1 MKKRILSLV
10 LALSMMISLFPVSAL
25 AQTTGG
31 GTAEMA
37 EENGE
42 MKGTTGS
49 ITINNSG
56 VPVTDG
62 LDIDS
67 DGNYIG
73 TNWKYDADG
82 EGTLTLMS
90 GTWNLANQNAVKCY
104 VAIDE
109 KATVAGGTFENT
121 VWNEA
126 DGKISGGTFKKAV
139 SNKGTITG
147 GIFVGVDLENTSV
160 INYDTGKITGGVFEN
175 NVTNGDSGDEEIS
188 ASITGGLFKAK
199 VQNKAASAAITGG
212 VFVTI
217 PTGSGTIANG
227 YTLTT
232 SGRTSKFLYAA
243 DGKEIDLGKS
253 VYVIPND
260 TDALKV
266 ACDGVSNWDV
276 ADDSGTYA
284 LTNWD
289 GVMLKPDGSFTLNP
303 DKISGTTLTF
313 TVSTT
318 PVTPDPELV
327 LADGVPDTS
336 EEHAKKKTVGG
347 KTIYY
352 GDGWEYDGNTLKLN
366 PVSEKEFTLNSDGVN
381 ITGAYLNCDLEIGE
395 NATAKGTIAL
405 TRKVINNGTID
416 KVRFGGD
423 GEGHYPSL
431 TNNGT
436 VKNCSIA
443 LASVTNNG
451 AMENVSFV
459 TCSKL
464 ENSVGATIENAVVR
478 KDSKSILYRNYGTM
492 KKAVFDFSPS
502 GEQKVRILKASRGE
516 NVAARLD
523 GCEYAVFGTQLYVVG
538 EPTLKIKINDADNTT
553 ITDVNSNVNYG
564 GLKSNKDSNGYQQ
577 FTVQS
582 GNGDIVLNQIGAP
595 DPSEVKHTLTLN
607 DAVIVKDDGST
618 ATTGE
623 YKEGTTVKIKPQ
635 INDSKK
641 VFSRWSTDP
650 EEFEAIVPNDD
661 TEGTYTLTMPG
672 YNLSVRA
679 ESTYRSY
686 QLTVNGG
693 TIEGAYSNIFAWG
706 SQVWVTANA
715 PKTGEHF
722 AGWEAKK
729 TGTDTTIALYD
740 WSGNTIDLTKEN
752 LIFQMPTSNV
762 TLTATYAKNPTYP
775 LTITSGKITN
785 NEATSGSFE
794 QGKVMTIVADAPANG
809 FAFVGWKALNGTTC
823 PVFSS
828 ADKYTRTYT
837 FEMPAEKVELEAV
850 YEPTG
855 SGELV
860 LVNGVPDINNAIRR
874 RVQDNVTTYFGR
886 GWEYSVSDETDP
898 SKNLLLL
905 TGENFVL
912 DKNSSSDSLKCNL
925 EIGEYTSVKG
935 TIPLTQA
942 VKIEGTVDGM
952 YFDGAEVTVDTSGM
966 VTNSIL
972 HNVTVTNKGN
982 IKNCVSDT
990 ELPGAQALTE
1000 AGGATVTAT
1009 LDGCAGEV
1017 SGETLYF
1024 TGTPT
1029 LKVKVKG
1036 ATVEKANGEDVGQAD
1051 ENGWYTVTA
1060 AENGNIKLT
1069 KSTPTPNPDAQPK
1082 NYTVTVK
1089 GGKINNKTEVKAEKG
1104 TKLTVDV
1111 DESEVPEGMTF
1122 DVWSISFPKGIEDT
1136 LTASVMLHD
1145 PHMSFTMP
1153 EADIT
1158 IEAQYRSSELPGED
1172 DGPSTLG
1179 TMATVA
1185 VGGAAAGILVW
1196 QGVSLGVDSYLQLN
1210 LPKGVAVP
1218 ANRRELVVLLWE
1230 TAGKPEA
1237 ALPSLYSDVPAE
1249 EIELQKATRWAID
1262 NGLVKPADD
1271 SDASRFDPDRYVTK
1285 YDVFGAWLKLKKL
1298 MK

>member
-25 AQTTGG
+25 AQTPGG
-31 GTAEMA
+31 GIAVLA

-73 TNWKYDADG
+73 TNWKYNADG

-126 DGKISGGTFKKAV
+126 GGKISGGTFKKTV

-147 GIFVGVDLENTSV
+147 GIFVGVDSGSTSV

-175 NVTNGDSGDEEIS
+175 NVTNGDSGDEGIS
-188 ASITGGLFKAK
+188 ASITGGLFKAG

-212 VFVTI
+212 VFVTK

-232 SGRTSKFLYAA
+232 RGTSSKFVYAA
-243 DGKEIDLGKS
+243 DGKEIDLGQF

-266 ACDGVSNWDV
+266 VGDGVSNWDV
-276 ADDSGTYA
+276 ADDSGAYA

-289 GVMLKPDGSFTLNP
+289 GVTLKQDGSFTLNP
-303 DKISGTTLTF
+303 DKISGTTLTL

-318 PVTPDPELV
+318 PVTPDPELI
-327 LADGVPDTS
+327 LAGGVPDTS
-336 EEHAKKKTVGG
+336 TEHAKRKTVGG
-347 KTIYY
+347 KIIYY
-352 GDGWEYDGNTLKLN
+352 GDGWTYDGETLKLN
-366 PVSEKEFTLNSDGVN
+366 PTEEKTFDLSCNGGYLKCKLEVGEKATVKGWIFLSRPVENHGVIDGPKFHTEGNGYSGYPTLTNYGTVR
-381 ITGAYLNCDLEIGE
+381 NCYVDYGY
-395 NATAKGTIAL
+395 
-405 TRKVINNGTID
+405 V
-416 KVRFGGD
+416 
-423 GEGHYPSL
+423 

-436 VKNCSIA
+436 
-443 LASVTNNG
+443 
-451 AMENVSFV
+451 MENVSFV
-459 TCSKL
+459 CCKRLT
-464 ENSVGATIENAVVR
+464 NNAGATIKNAIIR
-478 KDSKSILYRNYGTM
+478 TDDRNGKMSYSNSG
-492 KKAVFDFSPS
+492 KIDEAVFDFSPS
-502 GEQKVRILKASRGE
+502 GEQKVHVLKASSGE
-516 NVAARLD
+516 TVGATLSGIKAV
-523 GCEYAVFGTQLYVVG
+523 VFGTEVYIVG
-538 EPTLKIKINDADNTT
+538 EPEVKVKISGSNKET
-553 ITDVNSNVNYG
+553 ITDVNGNKAYG
-564 GLKSNKDSNGYQQ
+564 GLESGKDSEGFQK
-577 FTVQS
+577 FIVQEK
-582 GNGDIVLNQIGAP
+582 DKELVLNQIGAP
-595 DPSEVKHTLTLN
+595 APGEVKHTLTLN

-623 YKEGTTVKIKPQ
+623 YKEDTTVKIKPQ
-635 INDSKK
+635 IDDSKK
-641 VFSRWSTDP
+641 VFSRWSIDP
-650 EEFEAIVPNDD
+650 NGFEAIVPNDD

-686 QLTVNGG
+686 PLTVVGG
-693 TIEGAYSNIFAWG
+693 TFENTFGNRVEWSAH
-706 SQVWVTANA
+706 VTVKANV
-715 PKTGEHF
+715 PYGKYF
-722 AGWEAKK
+722 AGWEAKE
-729 TGTDTTIALYD
+729 TGTDTAVTLRD
-740 WSGNTIDLTKEN
+740 WSGKVIDLMDEN
-752 LIFQMPTSNV
+752 LTTLRFPMPDKAV
-762 TLTATYAKNPTYP
+762 TLTAVYKDCEKKLVMKADGTPD
-775 LTITSGKITN
+775 LTHVYKENGRRYVGDGWWYFSVEDGSEVNALYLSPDALTEYDFAHTDPIGKT
-785 NEATSGSFE
+785 
-794 QGKVMTIVADAPANG
+794 
-809 FAFVGWKALNGTTC
+809 GT
-823 PVFSS
+823 
-828 ADKYTRTYT
+828 
-837 FEMPAEKVELEAV
+837 LEAV
-850 YEPTG
+850 NCIIVEYNTNATIVGGTFAEEVDNRGTIWNGIFKGKVYNGDVPYSATIKNGTFMGEVINSNNSTITG
-855 SGELV
+855 GIFAGGVKRSETDAISGGIFNEGTALKGINGAHKIVLEGAQILSINGVSRANGWSNVYAFAETELTV
-860 LVNGVPDINNAIRR
+860 EASQSIYNVNGETTGATGLKTSTIRF
-874 RVQDNVTTYFGR
+874 TM
-886 GWEYSVSDETDP
+886 SDEDA
-898 SKNLLLL
+898 
-905 TGENFVL
+905 VL
-912 DKNSSSDSLKCNL
+912 
-925 EIGEYTSVKG
+925 
-935 TIPLTQA
+935 
-942 VKIEGTVDGM
+942 
-952 YFDGAEVTVDTSGM
+952 
-966 VTNSIL
+966 
-972 HNVTVTNKGN
+972 NKG
-982 IKNCVSDT
+982 
-990 ELPGAQALTE
+990 
-1000 AGGATVTAT
+1000 VTP
-1009 LDGCAGEV
+1009 DP
-1017 SGETLYF
+1017 ETK
-1024 TGTPT
+1024 P
-1029 LKVKVKG
+1029 
-1036 ATVEKANGEDVGQAD
+1036 NP
-1051 ENGWYTVTA
+1051 N
-1060 AENGNIKLT
+1060 
-1069 KSTPTPNPDAQPK
+1069 PTPNPDDQPK
-1082 NYTVTVK
+1082 TYTVTVK

-1122 DVWSISFPKGIEDT
+1122 DVWSIRFPEGVKDT
-1136 LTASVMLHD
+1136 LTGDPSVMLHD
-1145 PHMSFTMP
+1145 PHMAFAMP

-1172 DGPSTLG
+1172 DGPSVLG

-1271 SDASRFDPDRYVTK
+1271 SDVSRFDPDRYVTK

>member
-25 AQTTGG
+25 AQPPGG

-37 EENGE
+37 EENG
-42 MKGTTGS
+42 TTYDGPLEIDNDPDS
-49 ITINNSG
+49 KNYGKPTTEGGENWTYEDSMLTLNSG
-56 VPVTDG
+56 TYNFSGKTVT
-62 LDIDS
+62 
-67 DGNYIG
+67 
-73 TNWKYDADG
+73 
-82 EGTLTLMS
+82 
-90 GTWNLANQNAVKCY
+90 CY
-104 VAIDE
+104 V
-109 KATVAGGTFENT
+109 KVCSGATVAGGIFENT

-126 DGKISGGTFKKAV
+126 GGKISGGTFADV
-139 SNKGTITG
+139 SNRGTIIGGTFTG
-147 GIFVGVDLENTSV
+147 AHGSI
-160 INYDTGKITGGVFEN
+160 INHTTIAGGVFEK
-175 NVTNGDSGDEEIS
+175 NVTNGDSGDEGIS
-188 ASITGGLFKAK
+188 ASITGGLFKAE

-212 VFVTI
+212 VFVTK

-243 DGKEIDLGKS
+243 DGKEIDLGQS
-253 VYVIPND
+253 VYVIPNN

-266 ACDGVSNWDV
+266 VGDGVSNWDV

-284 LTNWD
+284 LATWN
-289 GVMLKPDGSFTLNP
+289 GVTLKQDGSFALNP
-303 DKISGTTLTF
+303 DKISGTTLKF

-327 LADGVPDTS
+327 LAGGVPDTS
-336 EEHAKKKTVGG
+336 TEHAKQKTVGG
-347 KTIYY
+347 KIIYY
-352 GDGWEYDGNTLKLN
+352 GNGWEYDGTTLKLN
-366 PVSEKEFTLNSDGVN
+366 PTSAKEFTLNSAGTT
-381 ITGAYLNCDLEIGE
+381 IKGAYLNCDLEIGE
-395 NATAKGTIAL
+395 NATVKGTIAL
-405 TRKVINNGTID
+405 TRKVTNNGTID
-416 KVRFGGD
+416 KLRFGGD

-443 LASVTNNG
+443 LASVTNNKT
-451 AMENVSFV
+451 MENVSFV

-516 NVAARLD
+516 KVVARLD
-523 GCEYAVFGTQLYVVG
+523 GCEYVVFGTQLYVVG
-538 EPTLKIKINDADNTT
+538 EPTLKIKISDDDNTT
-553 ITDVNSNVNYG
+553 ITDVNGNVNYG
-564 GLKSNKDSNGYQQ
+564 NLTPEKTAGYQQ

-595 DPSEVKHTLTLN
+595 DPSEVKHTLTLVN
-607 DAVIVKDDGST
+607 AELVDMTGT
-618 ATTGE
+618 EFTENATI
-623 YKEGTTVKIKPQ
+623 KIKPKFT
-635 INDSKK
+635 DEELELDC
-641 VFSRWSTDP
+641 WSSETTGFDVSLIQAN
-650 EEFEAIVPNDD
+650 ED
-661 TEGTYTLTMPG
+661 GTYTLKMPG
-672 YNLSVRA
+672 NALKLTANGRKK
-679 ESTYRSY
+679 TYS
-686 QLTVNGG
+686 LTVVNGYIG
-693 TIEGAYSNIFAWG
+693 DA
-706 SQVWVTANA
+706 
-715 PKTGEHF
+715 
-722 AGWEAKK
+722 
-729 TGTDTTIALYD
+729 TDIR
-740 WSGNTIDLTKEN
+740 
-752 LIFQMPTSNV
+752 
-762 TLTATYAKNPTYP
+762 
-775 LTITSGKITN
+775 
-785 NEATSGSFE
+785 SGSFE
-794 QGKVMTIVADAPANG
+794 QGKVITIVADAPANG
-809 FAFVGWKALNGTTC
+809 FAFVGWNALNGTTC

-828 ADKYTRTYT
+828 ADKDTRTYK
-837 FEMPAEKVELEAV
+837 FKMPAEKVELEAV

-874 RVQDNVTTYFGR
+874 NVHENVTTYFGR
-886 GWEYSVSDETDP
+886 GWEYRVSDETDP
-898 SKNLLLL
+898 SKNLLFL

-935 TIPLTQA
+935 TISLTQA

-952 YFDGAEVTVDTSGM
+952 YFDGAEVTVDTSGT

-972 HNVTVTNKGN
+972 HNVTVKNNGN

-990 ELPGAQALTE
+990 KLPGAQELTE
-1000 AGGATVTAT
+1000 ANGATITAT
-1009 LDGCAGEV
+1009 FDGCAGEV

-1036 ATVEKANGEDVGQAD
+1036 ATVEKANGEVVGQAD

-1060 AENGNIKLT
+1060 AEDGNIKLT

-1082 NYTVTVK
+1082 TYTVTVK
-1089 GGKINNKTEVKAEKG
+1089 GGKINNETEVKAEKG

-1122 DVWSISFPKGIEDT
+1122 DVWSIRFPERINDT
-1136 LTASVMLHD
+1136 LTGDPSVMLHD
-1145 PHMSFTMP
+1145 PHMSFAMP
-1153 EADIT
+1153 GADIT

-1218 ANRRELVVLLWE
+1218 ANRRELVALLWE

>member
-25 AQTTGG
+25 AQTPGG
-31 GTAEMA
+31 GAAEMA

-564 GLKSNKDSNGYQQ
+564 GLKSDKDGNGYQQ

-595 DPSEVKHTLTLN
+595 DPSEVKHTLTLKN
-607 DAVIVKDDGST
+607 AVIVKDDGST

-623 YKEGTTVKIKPQ
+623 YKEDTTVKIKPQ
-635 INDSKK
+635 IDDSKK
-641 VFSRWSTDP
+641 VFSRWSIDP
-650 EEFEAIVPNDD
+650 NGFEAIVPNDD

-686 QLTVNGG
+686 PLTVVGG
-693 TIEGAYSNIFAWG
+693 TFENTFGNRVEWSAH
-706 SQVWVTANA
+706 VTVKANV
-715 PKTGEHF
+715 PYGKYF
-722 AGWEAKK
+722 AGWEAKE
-729 TGTDTTIALYD
+729 TGTDTAVTLRD
-740 WSGNTIDLTKEN
+740 WSGKVIDLMDEN
-752 LIFQMPTSNV
+752 LTTLRFPMPDKAV
-762 TLTATYAKNPTYP
+762 TLTAVYKDCEKKLVMKADGTPD
-775 LTITSGKITN
+775 LTHVYKENGRRYVGDGWWYFSVEDGSEVNALYLSPDALTEYDFAHTDPIGKT
-785 NEATSGSFE
+785 
-794 QGKVMTIVADAPANG
+794 
-809 FAFVGWKALNGTTC
+809 GT
-823 PVFSS
+823 
-828 ADKYTRTYT
+828 
-837 FEMPAEKVELEAV
+837 LEAV
-850 YEPTG
+850 NCIIVEYNTNATIVGGTFAEEVDNRGTIWNGIFKGKVYNGDVPYSATIKNGTFMGEVINSNNSTITG
-855 SGELV
+855 GIFAGGVKRSETDAISGGIFNEGTALQEINGAHKIVLEGAQILSINGVSRANGWSNVYAFAETELTV
-860 LVNGVPDINNAIRR
+860 EASQSIYNVNGE
-874 RVQDNVTTYFGR
+874 TTGATGLQTSTIKFTM
-886 GWEYSVSDETDP
+886 SDEDA
-898 SKNLLLL
+898 
-905 TGENFVL
+905 VL
-912 DKNSSSDSLKCNL
+912 
-925 EIGEYTSVKG
+925 
-935 TIPLTQA
+935 
-942 VKIEGTVDGM
+942 
-952 YFDGAEVTVDTSGM
+952 
-966 VTNSIL
+966 
-972 HNVTVTNKGN
+972 NKG
-982 IKNCVSDT
+982 
-990 ELPGAQALTE
+990 
-1000 AGGATVTAT
+1000 VTP
-1009 LDGCAGEV
+1009 DP
-1017 SGETLYF
+1017 ETK
-1024 TGTPT
+1024 P
-1029 LKVKVKG
+1029 KP
-1036 ATVEKANGEDVGQAD
+1036 N
-1051 ENGWYTVTA
+1051 
-1060 AENGNIKLT
+1060 
-1069 KSTPTPNPDAQPK
+1069 PTPNPDDQPK
-1082 NYTVTVK
+1082 TYTVTVK
-1089 GGKINNKTEVKAEKG
+1089 GGKINNKTEVKVEKG
-1104 TKLTVDV
+1104 IKLTVDV

-1122 DVWSISFPKGIEDT
+1122 DVWSIRFPESVKDT
-1136 LTASVMLHD
+1136 LTGDTSVMLHD

-1153 EADIT
+1153 GADIT

-1218 ANRRELVVLLWE
+1218 ANRRELVVLLCE

>member
-25 AQTTGG
+25 AQTPGG
-31 GTAEMA
+31 GTAVLA

-73 TNWKYDADG
+73 TNWKYNADG

-126 DGKISGGTFKKAV
+126 GGKISGGTFKKTV

-147 GIFVGVDLENTSV
+147 GIFVGVDSGSTSV

-175 NVTNGDSGDEEIS
+175 NVTNGDSGDEGIS
-188 ASITGGLFKAK
+188 ASITGGLFKAE

-212 VFVTI
+212 VFVTK

-232 SGRTSKFLYAA
+232 SGTTSKFVYAA
-243 DGKEIDLGKS
+243 DGKEIDLGQS

-266 ACDGVSNWDV
+266 ACNGVSNWDV
-276 ADDSGTYA
+276 ADGSGV
-284 LTNWD
+284 TNGN
-289 GVMLKPDGSFTLNP
+289 GVTLKQDGSFTLNP
-303 DKISGTTLTF
+303 DKISGTTLKF

-327 LADGVPDTS
+327 LAGGVPDTS
-336 EEHAKKKTVGG
+336 GEHAKQKTADG

-352 GDGWEYDGNTLKLN
+352 GDGWTYDGETLKLN
-366 PVSEKEFTLNSDGVN
+366 PTSAKEFTLNSAGTT
-381 ITGAYLNCDLEIGE
+381 IKGAYLNCDLEIGE

-405 TRKVINNGTID
+405 TRKVINNGIID

-423 GEGHYPSL
+423 GKGHYPSL

-443 LASVTNNG
+443 LASVTNNKT
-451 AMENVSFV
+451 MENVSFV

-516 NVAARLD
+516 KVVARLD
-523 GCEYAVFGTQLYVVG
+523 GCEYVVFGTQLYVVG
-538 EPTLKIKINDADNTT
+538 EPTLKIKISDDDNTT
-553 ITDVNSNVNYG
+553 ITDVNSNENYG
-564 GLKSNKDSNGYQQ
+564 GLKLDKDGEGYQQ

-595 DPSEVKHTLTLN
+595 APGEVKHTLTLKN
-607 DAVIVKDDGST
+607 AVIVKGDGST

-623 YKEGTTVKIKPQ
+623 YKEGTTVKIKPKIENQ
-635 INDSKK
+635 WK
-641 VFSRWSTDP
+641 VFNGVWYTNPYAFS
-650 EEFEAIVPNDD
+650 AIESNGDD
-661 TEGTYTLTMPG
+661 TYTLTMPG
-672 YNLSVRA
+672 YNLTVEACSVN
-679 ESTYRSY
+679 RSY

-706 SQVWVTANA
+706 SQVRVTANA

-729 TGTDTTIALYD
+729 TGTDTTIALYG

-762 TLTATYAKNPTYP
+762 TLTATYAKNP
-775 LTITSGKITN
+775 
-785 NEATSGSFE
+785 
-794 QGKVMTIVADAPANG
+794 
-809 FAFVGWKALNGTTC
+809 
-823 PVFSS
+823 
-828 ADKYTRTYT
+828 KYT
-837 FEMPAEKVELEAV
+837 L
-850 YEPTG
+850 
-855 SGELV
+855 
-860 LVNGVPDINNAIRR
+860 
-874 RVQDNVTTYFGR
+874 
-886 GWEYSVSDETDP
+886 
-898 SKNLLLL
+898 
-905 TGENFVL
+905 
-912 DKNSSSDSLKCNL
+912 
-925 EIGEYTSVKG
+925 
-935 TIPLTQA
+935 
-942 VKIEGTVDGM
+942 TVDGG
-952 YFDGAEVTVDTSGM
+952 YIGADKNQTSG
-966 VTNSIL
+966 NY
-972 HNVTVTNKGN
+972 
-982 IKNCVSDT
+982 
-990 ELPGAQALTE
+990 E
-1000 AGGATVTAT
+1000 AGAT
-1009 LDGCAGEV
+1009 
-1017 SGETLYF
+1017 
-1024 TGTPT
+1024 
-1029 LKVKVKG
+1029 
-1036 ATVEKANGEDVGQAD
+1036 
-1051 ENGWYTVTA
+1051 
-1060 AENGNIKLT
+1060 IKLT
-1069 KSTPTPNPDAQPK
+1069 AEDAAEGKEFDKWVLHGLTLVDGCQETDATIKVTITGNATAKATYKDKAPTTYTLTLTDATADPAQEQYTEGRIIKLTANDAVEGKEFDKWELTGLTLKDGCQKTNATIEATITGTATATATYKDKTVTPTPGGDDAQPTT
-1082 NYTVTVK
+1082 YTITTDIYGEVNGGASATVK
-1089 GGKINNKTEVKAEKG
+1089 ENDWVHM
-1104 TKLTVDV
+1104 TVA
-1111 DESEVPEGMTF
+1111 EVPEGMTF
-1122 DVWSISFPKGIEDT
+1122 DYWNIPDALLKALQKQNSGFRNNVESLSFQ
-1136 LTASVMLHD
+1136 
-1145 PHMSFTMP
+1145 MP
-1153 EADIT
+1153 DMGEEEQTFAIK
-1158 IEAQYRSSELPGED
+1158 ANFRSSELPGED

-1218 ANRRELVVLLWE
+1218 ANRRELVMLLWE

>member
-25 AQTTGG
+25 AQTPGG

-42 MKGTTGS
+42 NIDAANGADVTTIQIDSNGEPVGDDGAKGENWEYDSNLMLKKGTYTFS
-49 ITINNSG
+49 A
-56 VPVTDG
+56 PVTCG
-62 LDIDS
+62 VI
-67 DGNYIG
+67 I
-73 TNWKYDADG
+73 YD
-82 EGTLTLMS
+82 E
-90 GTWNLANQNAVKCY
+90 
-104 VAIDE
+104 
-109 KATVAGGTFENT
+109 ATVAGGTFENT
-121 VWNEA
+121 VWNGSA
-126 DGKISGGTFKKAV
+126 DANGGTISGGTFADV
-139 SNKGTITG
+139 SNRGIIIGGTFTG
-147 GIFVGVDLENTSV
+147 DRGSI
-160 INYDTGKITGGVFEN
+160 INHTKIAGGVFEK
-175 NVTNGDSGDEEIS
+175 NVTNGDSGDEGIS

-217 PTGSGTIANG
+217 PTGSETIANV

-232 SGRTSKFLYAA
+232 TGTTSKFLYAA
-243 DGKEIDLGKS
+243 DGKEIDLGQS

-260 TDALKV
+260 TDTLKV

-276 ADDSGTYA
+276 ADGSGV
-284 LTNWD
+284 TNGD
-289 GVMLKPDGSFTLNP
+289 GVTLKQDGSFTLNP
-303 DKISGTTLTF
+303 DKISGTTLMF

-327 LADGVPDTS
+327 LAGGVPDTS
-336 EEHAKKKTVGG
+336 EEHAKQKTVGG

-352 GDGWEYDGNTLKLN
+352 GNGWEYDGTTLKLN
-366 PVSEKEFTLNSDGVN
+366 PASAKEFTLNSAGTT
-381 ITGAYLNCDLEIGE
+381 IEGAYLNCDLEIGE

-405 TRKVINNGTID
+405 TRKVINNGIID

-423 GEGHYPSL
+423 GKGHYPSL

-443 LASVTNNG
+443 LASVTNNKT
-451 AMENVSFV
+451 MENVSFV

-516 NVAARLD
+516 KVVARLD
-523 GCEYAVFGTQLYVVG
+523 GCEYVVFGTQLYVVG
-538 EPTLKIKINDADNTT
+538 EPTLKIKISDDDNTT
-553 ITDVNSNVNYG
+553 ITDVNSNENYG
-564 GLKSNKDSNGYQQ
+564 GLKLDKDGEGYQQ

-595 DPSEVKHTLTLN
+595 APGEVKHTLTLN

-623 YKEGTTVKIKPQ
+623 YKEGVTVKIKPQ
-635 INDSKK
+635 IDDSKK

-661 TEGTYTLTMPG
+661 TEGTYTLTMP
-672 YNLSVRA
+672 NHN
-679 ESTYRSY
+679 
-686 QLTVNGG
+686 LTVEACSVYKSYPLNVVGG
-693 TIEGAYSNIFAWG
+693 TLENTFGNMVEWG
-706 SQVWVTANA
+706 TYVAVKASA
-715 PKTGEHF
+715 PAGKYF
-722 AGWEAKK
+722 AGWEATE
-729 TGTDTTIALYD
+729 TGTDTTVTLRD
-740 WSGNTIDLTKEN
+740 RSGNVIDLMDEN
-752 LIFQMPTSNV
+752 LTTLRFPMPNKAV
-762 TLTATYAKNPTYP
+762 TLTAVYEDCEKKLVMKADGTPD
-775 LTITSGKITN
+775 LTHVYKENGRRYVGDGWWYFSV
-785 NEATSGSFE
+785 EDGSE
-794 QGKVMTIVADAPANG
+794 VNVLYLSPDAPTEYD
-809 FAFVGWKALNGTTC
+809 FAHTDPIGKTGT
-823 PVFSS
+823 
-828 ADKYTRTYT
+828 
-837 FEMPAEKVELEAV
+837 LEAV
-850 YEPTG
+850 NCIIVEYNTNATIVGGTFAEEVDNRGTIQNGTFKGKVYNGDTPYSATIKNGMFMGEVINSNNSTITG
-855 SGELV
+855 GIFAGGVKRSETDVISGGIFNEGTALKGINGAHKIVLEGAQILSINGVSRANGWSNVYAFAETELTV
-860 LVNGVPDINNAIRR
+860 EASQSIYNVNGETTGATGLKTSTIRF
-874 RVQDNVTTYFGR
+874 TM
-886 GWEYSVSDETDP
+886 SDEDA
-898 SKNLLLL
+898 
-905 TGENFVL
+905 VL
-912 DKNSSSDSLKCNL
+912 
-925 EIGEYTSVKG
+925 
-935 TIPLTQA
+935 
-942 VKIEGTVDGM
+942 
-952 YFDGAEVTVDTSGM
+952 
-966 VTNSIL
+966 
-972 HNVTVTNKGN
+972 NKG
-982 IKNCVSDT
+982 
-990 ELPGAQALTE
+990 
-1000 AGGATVTAT
+1000 VTP
-1009 LDGCAGEV
+1009 DP
-1017 SGETLYF
+1017 ETK
-1024 TGTPT
+1024 P
-1029 LKVKVKG
+1029 
-1036 ATVEKANGEDVGQAD
+1036 NP
-1051 ENGWYTVTA
+1051 N
-1060 AENGNIKLT
+1060 
-1069 KSTPTPNPDAQPK
+1069 PTPNPDDQPK
-1082 NYTVTVK
+1082 TYTVTVK
-1089 GGKINNKTEVKAEKG
+1089 GGKINNETEVKAEKG

-1122 DVWSISFPKGIEDT
+1122 DVWSIRFPEGKDT

-1172 DGPSTLG
+1172 AGPSTLG

-1218 ANRRELVVLLWE
+1218 ANRRELVKLLWE

>member
-25 AQTTGG
+25 AQTPGG
-31 GTAEMA
+31 GTAVLA

-73 TNWKYDADG
+73 TNWKYNADG

-126 DGKISGGTFKKAV
+126 GGKISGGTFKKTV

-147 GIFVGVDLENTSV
+147 GIFVGVDSGSTSV

-175 NVTNGDSGDEEIS
+175 NVTNGDSGDEGIS
-188 ASITGGLFKAK
+188 ASITGGLFKAE

-212 VFVTI
+212 VFVTK

-232 SGRTSKFLYAA
+232 SGTTSKFVYAA
-243 DGKEIDLGKS
+243 DGKEIDLGQS

-266 ACDGVSNWDV
+266 ACNGVSNWDV
-276 ADDSGTYA
+276 ADGSGV
-284 LTNWD
+284 TNGN
-289 GVMLKPDGSFTLNP
+289 GVTLKQDGSFTLNP
-303 DKISGTTLTF
+303 DKISGTTLKF

-327 LADGVPDTS
+327 LAGGVPDTS
-336 EEHAKKKTVGG
+336 GEHAKQKTADG

-352 GDGWEYDGNTLKLN
+352 GDGWTYDGETLKLN
-366 PVSEKEFTLNSDGVN
+366 PTSAKEFTLNSAGTT
-381 ITGAYLNCDLEIGE
+381 IKGAYLNCDLEIGE

-405 TRKVINNGTID
+405 TRKVINNGIID

-423 GEGHYPSL
+423 GKGHYPSL

-443 LASVTNNG
+443 LASVTNNKT
-451 AMENVSFV
+451 MENVSFV

-516 NVAARLD
+516 KVVARLD
-523 GCEYAVFGTQLYVVG
+523 GCEYVVFGTQLYVVG
-538 EPTLKIKINDADNTT
+538 EPTLKIKISDDDNTT
-553 ITDVNSNVNYG
+553 ITDVNSNENYG
-564 GLKSNKDSNGYQQ
+564 GLKLDKDGEGYQQ

-595 DPSEVKHTLTLN
+595 APGEVKHTLTLKN
-607 DAVIVKDDGST
+607 AVIVKGDGST

-650 EEFEAIVPNDD
+650 EEFEAIVPNHD

-686 QLTVNGG
+686 PLTVVGG
-693 TIEGAYSNIFAWG
+693 TFENTFGNRVEWSAH
-706 SQVWVTANA
+706 VTVKANV
-715 PKTGEHF
+715 PYGKYF
-722 AGWEAKK
+722 AGWEAKE
-729 TGTDTTIALYD
+729 TGTDTAVTLRD
-740 WSGNTIDLTKEN
+740 WSGKVIDLMDEN
-752 LIFQMPTSNV
+752 LTTLRFPMPDKAV
-762 TLTATYAKNPTYP
+762 TLTAVYKDCEKKLVMKADGTPD
-775 LTITSGKITN
+775 LTHVYKENGRRYVGDGWWYFSVEDGSEVNALHLSPDTLMEYDFAHTDPIGKT
-785 NEATSGSFE
+785 
-794 QGKVMTIVADAPANG
+794 
-809 FAFVGWKALNGTTC
+809 GT
-823 PVFSS
+823 
-828 ADKYTRTYT
+828 
-837 FEMPAEKVELEAV
+837 LEAV
-850 YEPTG
+850 NCIIVEYNANATIVGGTFAEEVDNRGTIWNGIFKGKVYNGDVPYSATIKNGTFMGEVINSNNSTITG
-855 SGELV
+855 GVFAGGVKRRETDVISGGIFNEGTALKGINGAHKIVLEGAQILSINGVSRANGWSNVYTFAETELTV
-860 LVNGVPDINNAIRR
+860 EASQSIYNVNGETTGATGLKTSTIR
-874 RVQDNVTTYFGR
+874 FIM
-886 GWEYSVSDETDP
+886 SDEDAVLNKDVTPDP
-898 SKNLLLL
+898 N
-905 TGENFVL
+905 
-912 DKNSSSDSLKCNL
+912 
-925 EIGEYTSVKG
+925 
-935 TIPLTQA
+935 
-942 VKIEGTVDGM
+942 
-952 YFDGAEVTVDTSGM
+952 
-966 VTNSIL
+966 
-972 HNVTVTNKGN
+972 
-982 IKNCVSDT
+982 
-990 ELPGAQALTE
+990 
-1000 AGGATVTAT
+1000 
-1009 LDGCAGEV
+1009 
-1017 SGETLYF
+1017 
-1024 TGTPT
+1024 
-1029 LKVKVKG
+1029 
-1036 ATVEKANGEDVGQAD
+1036 
-1051 ENGWYTVTA
+1051 
-1060 AENGNIKLT
+1060 
-1069 KSTPTPNPDAQPK
+1069 PTPNPDDQPK
-1082 NYTVTVK
+1082 TYTVTVK
-1089 GGKINNKTEVKAEKG
+1089 GGKINNETEVKAEKG

-1122 DVWSISFPKGIEDT
+1122 DVWSIRFPERINDT
-1136 LTASVMLHD
+1136 LTGDPSVMLHD

-1218 ANRRELVVLLWE
+1218 ANRRELVKLLWE

-1249 EIELQKATRWAID
+1249 EIEL
-1262 NGLVKPADD
+1262 
-1271 SDASRFDPDRYVTK
+1271 
-1285 YDVFGAWLKLKKL
+1285 
-1298 MK
+1298 

>member
-25 AQTTGG
+25 AQTPGG

-42 MKGTTGS
+42 TEETAGT
-49 ITINNSG
+49 ITIDSSG
-56 VPVTDG
+56 EPVISGLHTDSEG
-62 LDIDS
+62 YWV
-67 DGNYIG
+67 GNG
-73 TNWKYDADG
+73 WKYMDG
-82 EGTLTLMS
+82 AGSGLGTLTLMS
-90 GTWNLANQNAVKCY
+90 GTWNLAKQNAVKCY

-121 VWNEA
+121 VWNQA
-126 DGKISGGTFKKAV
+126 GGKISGGTFKETV

-147 GIFVGVDLENTSV
+147 GIFVGVNSESTSV

-175 NVTNGDSGDEEIS
+175 NVTNGDSGDEGIS

-212 VFVTI
+212 VFVTK

-232 SGRTSKFLYAA
+232 RGKTSKFVYAA
-243 DGKEIDLGKS
+243 NGKEIDLGQS
-253 VYVIPND
+253 VYVIPNNTD
-260 TDALKV
+260 TLKV

-276 ADDSGTYA
+276 ADGSDTYA

-289 GVMLKPDGSFTLNP
+289 GVMLKSDGSFTLNP

-318 PVTPDPELV
+318 PVTLDPELV

-336 EEHAKKKTVGG
+336 EEHAKQKTADG

-352 GDGWEYDGNTLKLN
+352 GNGWTYDGETLTLN
-366 PVSEKEFTLNSDGVN
+366 PTEEKTFDLSCNGSYLKCELEVGEKATVKGWIFLSRPVENHGVIDGPKFHTEGNGYSGYPTLTNYGTVR
-381 ITGAYLNCDLEIGE
+381 NCYVDYGY
-395 NATAKGTIAL
+395 
-405 TRKVINNGTID
+405 V
-416 KVRFGGD
+416 
-423 GEGHYPSL
+423 

-436 VKNCSIA
+436 
-443 LASVTNNG
+443 
-451 AMENVSFV
+451 MENVSFV
-459 TCSKL
+459 CCKRLT
-464 ENSVGATIENAVVR
+464 NNAGATIKNAIIR
-478 KDSKSILYRNYGTM
+478 TDDRNGKMSYSNSG
-492 KKAVFDFSPS
+492 KIDEAVFDFSPS
-502 GEQKVRILKASRGE
+502 GEQKVHVLKASSGE
-516 NVAARLD
+516 TVGATLSGIKAV
-523 GCEYAVFGTQLYVVG
+523 VFGTEVYIVG
-538 EPTLKIKINDADNTT
+538 EPEVKVKISGSNKET
-553 ITDVNSNVNYG
+553 ITDVNGKTTYG
-564 GLKSNKDSNGYQQ
+564 GLTVGKDSEGFQK
-577 FTVQS
+577 FIVQEK
-582 GNGDIVLNQIGAP
+582 DKELVLNQIGAP

-618 ATTGE
+618 ATTGK
-623 YKEGTTVKIKPQ
+623 YKEGVTVKIKPQ

-641 VFSRWSTDP
+641 VFSRWSIDP
-650 EEFEAIVPNDD
+650 NGFEAIVPNDD

-693 TIEGAYSNIFAWG
+693 TIEGAYSNMFAWG
-706 SQVWVTANA
+706 SPVRVTANA

-729 TGTDTTIALYD
+729 TGTDTTIALYG

-752 LIFQMPTSNV
+752 LIFQMPTNNV
-762 TLTATYAKNPTYP
+762 TLTATYAKNPKYTLTVDGGYIGADKNQTSGNYEAGATIK
-775 LTITSGKITN
+775 LTAEDAADGKEFDKWALHGLTLVDGCQETNATIEVTITGNATAKATYKDKVPTTYTLTVDGGYIGDDETNISGKF
-785 NEATSGSFE
+785 EANAE
-794 QGKVMTIVADAPANG
+794 IKVTAKAKTGYHFTKWTVKEGTLSLSEEELKANP
-809 FAFVGWKALNGTTC
+809 L
-823 PVFSS
+823 
-828 ADKYTRTYT
+828 T
-837 FEMPAEKVELEAV
+837 FEMPDGAV
-850 YEPTG
+850 
-855 SGELV
+855 
-860 LVNGVPDINNAIRR
+860 
-874 RVQDNVTTYFGR
+874 
-886 GWEYSVSDETDP
+886 
-898 SKNLLLL
+898 
-905 TGENFVL
+905 
-912 DKNSSSDSLKCNL
+912 SLKANY
-925 EIGEYTSVKG
+925 EEDT
-935 TIPLTQA
+935 PDP
-942 VKIEGTVDGM
+942 VDP
-952 YFDGAEVTVDTSGM
+952 
-966 VTNSIL
+966 N
-972 HNVTVTNKGN
+972 
-982 IKNCVSDT
+982 
-990 ELPGAQALTE
+990 
-1000 AGGATVTAT
+1000 
-1009 LDGCAGEV
+1009 
-1017 SGETLYF
+1017 
-1024 TGTPT
+1024 
-1029 LKVKVKG
+1029 
-1036 ATVEKANGEDVGQAD
+1036 
-1051 ENGWYTVTA
+1051 
-1060 AENGNIKLT
+1060 
-1069 KSTPTPNPDAQPK
+1069 PTPNPDAQPK
-1082 NYTVTVK
+1082 TYTVTVK
-1089 GGKINNKTEVKAEKG
+1089 GGKINNETEVKAEKG
-1104 TKLTVDV
+1104 TELTVDV
-1111 DESEVPEGMTF
+1111 DETEVPEGMTF
-1122 DVWSISFPKGIEDT
+1122 DVWSIRFPEGVKDT
-1136 LTASVMLHD
+1136 LTGDPSVKLHD